1 MVEEAVEHERDPQV
15 QGEVINAMHDV
26 CDLNANSSLSLNEHE
41 SMLNGDQKRVYDSVK
56 DHLLH
61 QQQHETGACQCKDF
75 KPLCKFVSGVG
86 GTGKS
91 FLIETITL
99 LIISM
104 WPKKHQTCA
113 IVKCLTEHVITVSV
127 VEKFQEL
134 QEAGQSPVCLFP
146 TRELCNQLNNE
157 MLASLPSPKVD
168 IFSSDNVDETAS
180 MRKWNNK
187 AQKHLERLNSDI
199 NQTAGL
205 EGKLTLCI
213 GARVM
218 LRKNIDVSTSLVNG
232 AIGTVLS
239 IKPSSIQIKFDNI
252 PKACDIEMVT
262 NKFVLLKHYSVY
274 KSNFPLS

>member
-1 MVEEAVEHERDPQV
+1 
-15 QGEVINAMHDV
+15 
-26 CDLNANSSLSLNEHE
+26 
-41 SMLNGDQKRVYDSVK
+41 
-56 DHLLH
+56 
-61 QQQHETGACQCKDF
+61 
-75 KPLCKFVSGVG
+75 
-86 GTGKS
+86 
-91 FLIETITL
+91 
-99 LIISM
+99 M
-104 WPKKHQTCA
+104 WKNL
-113 IVKCLTEHVITVSV
+113 VKCLTERVITVSV

-134 QEAGQSPVCLFP
+134 QDAGQSPVCLFP
-146 TRELCNQLNNE
+146 TRELCNLLNNE

-187 AQKHLERLNSDI
+187 AQKHLEKLNSDI

-218 LRKNIDVSTSLVNG
+218 LRKNIDVSTGLVNG

-274 KSNFPLS
+274 RKQFPLILAFAISIHKS